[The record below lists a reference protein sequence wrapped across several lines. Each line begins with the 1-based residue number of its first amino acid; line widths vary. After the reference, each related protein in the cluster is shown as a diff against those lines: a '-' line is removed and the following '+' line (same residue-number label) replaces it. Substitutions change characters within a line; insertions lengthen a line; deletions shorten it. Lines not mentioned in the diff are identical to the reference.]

1 MSVVVIYW
9 RELQQWDG
17 KKKNSILSDPSWK
30 AQKWG
35 FHRCLNYTILS
46 KWNQFNQGNSTAT
59 DNLEHT
65 SVKLVNTSHPP
76 HPYTPHPA
84 NGKPGAVTESPVR
97 VWKKGNTLQI
107 FPVECV
113 KDSTWWSRSTGAAG
127 YRKDETDECARVG
140 LFFFFC
146 LQIDALKISRTST
159 TKHSQA
165 ASHELTEI
173 FLLFIF
179 SKSSVVSSGL
189 KTQQTFLLR
198 CQSDIHDADRGRLL
212 LPVHKRK
219 RKKKDTALLPPSTRT
234 VYTVVKA

>member
-1 MSVVVIYW
+1 M
-9 RELQQWDG
+9 
-17 KKKNSILSDPSWK
+17 
-30 AQKWG
+30 
-35 FHRCLNYTILS
+35 
-46 KWNQFNQGNSTAT
+46 
-59 DNLEHT
+59 
-65 SVKLVNTSHPP
+65 
-76 HPYTPHPA
+76 PYTPHPA

-127 YRKDETDECARVG
+127 YWKDETDECAREG
-140 LFFFFC
+140 LFFFFAC
-146 LQIDALKISRTST
+146 RSTRWKYPEHQQLNTPKRLHTSWRRF
-159 TKHSQA
+159 S
-165 ASHELTEI
+165 
-173 FLLFIF
+173 LFIF